1 MKLFWNRNNTPKD
14 LHPLLSTLAE
24 EYPIAEGKENV
35 NLLFEKSSK
44 EDFFSVA
51 KDSSGVFRI
60 TYSSTAFAGRGV
72 GLALAGLE
80 GGGQFPFSTFG
91 ILLDCT
97 RSAVV
102 KGEHFKKWLRRLA
115 LLGYNMAMLYTK
127 DCYTLP
133 GEPYFGYMRGPYTLE
148 ELQEIDDYAAKLG
161 IEMTASIQAL
171 GHLEP
176 ILRWGAYA
184 QIKDTDNVLLAD
196 HMATYDLL
204 EKMLQFWSDAF
215 RSRRIHLGM
224 DETHDLGRG
233 RFMDLNGYEKPF
245 SIYSRHLKKL
255 EEMCEQHS
263 FQPMIWSD
271 MYFRYANKHQSYYD
285 ISTPVPEEIL
295 ATIPQKVQFAFW
307 DYYHREEEVYKV
319 RLEEQKKFNPN
330 SSVMASGIW
339 TWVRLWTDY
348 EESMATITPCLSA
361 CRKTG
366 TKEIIFTMWGDDG
379 NYCEFDSAFGAVAW
393 AAEKALTGDADIDEA
408 RMETLFSAICG
419 TSYAL
424 QKRAGDLDAVFPDPR
439 KDKPQGAFYKI
450 HGGPLL
456 WDDPLM
462 GILWHEYLA
471 VDKNVWENAIAH
483 YKKLREEL
491 APHRE
496 DTRAGHINHAWL
508 LADILTKKLELRR
521 QLLASYKRRDYDTLE
536 VIIHRY
542 IPELLDTLDALLD
555 SFRLEWMRS
564 YKTWGFE
571 VVQIKIAG
579 LAERYRELSRRIE
592 ELLDGT
598 ASEIA
603 ELEINP
609 QTRGDIWETRYRM
622 IATGSWFI

>member
-1 MKLFWNRNNTPKD
+1 MKLVWNKNNTPGE
-14 LHPLLSTLAE
+14 LHTLLSTLAE
-24 EYPIAEGKENV
+24 EYPIVQGTENV
-35 NLLFEKSSK
+35 NCLFEKTSRK
-44 EDFFSVA
+44 DFFSTA
-51 KDSSGVFRI
+51 RDSSGVFRI
-60 TYSSTAFAGRGV
+60 TYSSVSFAGRGV

-80 GGGQFPFSTFG
+80 GGGDFPFSTFG

-97 RSAVV
+97 RSAVIKV
-102 KGEHFKKWLRRLA
+102 EHFKKWLRRLS

-133 GEPYFGYMRGPYTLE
+133 GEPYFGYMRGPYTME

-161 IEMTASIQAL
+161 IEMVASIQAL

-184 QIKDTDNVLLAD
+184 SIRDTDNVVLAD

-255 EEMCEQHS
+255 KEMCEEHS

-271 MYFRYANKHQSYYD
+271 MYFRYSNKHLSYYD
-285 ISTPVPEEIL
+285 ISSPVPDEIL
-295 ATIPQKVQFAFW
+295 ATIPDKVQFAFW
-307 DYYHREEEVYKV
+307 DYYHRDEEVYLQ
-319 RLEEQKKFNPN
+319 RLEEQKKFSSLP
-330 SSVMASGIW
+330 SVMASGIW
-339 TWVRLWTDY
+339 TWIRLWTDF
-348 EESMATITPCLSA
+348 EESTATITPCLAA

-366 TKEIIFTMWGDDG
+366 TKEIFFTMWGDDG
-379 NYCEFDSAFGAVAW
+379 NYCEFDSAFAAMAW
-393 AAEKALTGDADIDEA
+393 AAEKALTGDEEVNDERLEA
-408 RMETLFSAICG
+408 LFSAVCG
-419 TSYAL
+419 SSYAL
-424 QKRAGDLDAVFPDPR
+424 HKRAGDLDFPLPDPR
-439 KDKPQGAFYKI
+439 KGKPEGAFFKV
-450 HGGPLL
+450 HGGTLL

-471 VDKNVWENAIAH
+471 IDPDVWEKAIAH
-483 YKKLREEL
+483 YSKLREEL

-496 DTRAGHINHAWL
+496 DAKAGCFNHAWL
-508 LADILTKKLELRR
+508 LADVLTRKLELRK
-521 QLLASYKRRDYDTLE
+521 QLLASYERRDFDTLE
-536 VIIHRY
+536 VIIDRY
-542 IPELLDTLDALLD
+542 IPELLDALDALLD
-555 SFRLEWMRS
+555 SFRYEWMRS
-564 YKTWGFE
+564 YKSWGFE
-571 VVQIKIAG
+571 VIQIKIAG
-579 LAERYRELSRRIE
+579 LAERYRELSRRLE

-598 ASEIA
+598 SDRIE
-603 ELEINP
+603 ELEIRP
-609 QTRGDIWETRYRM
+609 QARGDVWETRYRM